1 MAFDYSKGVQ
11 ISLRSFR
18 SYLVTNIKRL
28 RYSFLIHVG
37 YRILS
42 IVNIMRDLELN
53 ILINRRTFKGDG
65 IITTNFLPQDYDRDL
80 LHAFEG
86 SFRNLPKNQLRLT
99 SIIWRAHIVTACAHF
114 VRNIDGDFIEL
125 GVNWGILA
133 HTIAEQPTLLQRR
146 KFYLVDAFGM
156 PGFKMEGGHK
166 VGSYEEDIYEDV
178 VRRFKFE
185 PRIKIIRGIVPDIL
199 KRVKSEKIALL
210 LIDLNHGVPERQSL
224 DYFWNC
230 IQPGGIVYFDDYGQN
245 FPELRYEIDKF
256 LQDKTEK
263 LLIFPTGQAM
273 LIKHNSGD

>member
-18 SYLVTNIKRL
+18 FYLVTNIKRL

-53 ILINRRTFKGDG
+53 VLINRRTFKGDG
-65 IITTNFLPQDYDRDL
+65 IITTNFLPQDYDRNL

-125 GVNWGILA
+125 GVIGEFWHI
-133 HTIAEQPTLLQRR
+133 
-146 KFYLVDAFGM
+146 
-156 PGFKMEGGHK
+156 
-166 VGSYEEDIYEDV
+166 
-178 VRRFKFE
+178 
-185 PRIKIIRGIVPDIL
+185 
-199 KRVKSEKIALL
+199 LL
-210 LIDLNHGVPERQSL
+210 LNSQHYSSAG
-224 DYFWNC
+224 
-230 IQPGGIVYFDDYGQN
+230 N
-245 FPELRYEIDKF
+245 FILWMHLECQVSRWREGTRLAVTRKIYTKI
-256 LQDKTEK
+256 
-263 LLIFPTGQAM
+263 
-273 LIKHNSGD
+273 